1 MNEHQYCVI
10 LAGGKGARFWPI
22 SRKMMPK
29 QFLTF
34 SPRGK
39 TFLRM
44 TYERFLGLVPKENII
59 VVSVTRYRDEV
70 KRQLP
75 ELSDENLLLE
85 PHSRNTAPAIAFATA
100 EILRRDPQGVFVVTP
115 SDLLIFD
122 QDAFAEAIEKS
133 FAYASENRSLVALGV
148 VPSRPDT
155 NFGYI
160 QAVGGASAVQSGQIA
175 GIKTFTEKPDAELA
189 EVFVKSGEF
198 LWNAGIFIWQAGVIK
213 EEMEKFCPEIIEN
226 FNGWDNVCG
235 TASAADFLENI
246 YSACKRDSIDYTVME
261 RTERAC
267 VYPVKFTW
275 DDIGNW
281 DTLYKY
287 IEEKDGDGNAIS
299 VDSTLLRGTSDCIIY
314 SNSKR
319 KLIAVSGLE
328 HYAVID
334 TGDVL
339 MICPRD
345 DKHLKEITSNI
356 GLPDY
361 EEFR

>member
-1 MNEHQYCVI
+1 MNEHLYCVI
-10 LAGGKGARFWPI
+10 MAGGKGARFWPI

-85 PHSRNTAPAIAFATA
+85 PHSRNTAPCIAFATA

-122 QDAFAEAIEKS
+122 QKAFSEAIEKS
-133 FAYASENRSLVALGV
+133 FAYASENPSLIALGV

-160 QAVGGASAVQSGQIA
+160 QAVGGASAVQSGQIV

-198 LWNAGIFIWQAGVIK
+198 LWNAGIFIWQAEVIK
-213 EEMEKFCPEIIEN
+213 EEMQKFCPEIIDS
-226 FNGWDNVCG
+226 FNGWADVCG
-235 TASAADFLENI
+235 TDAASDFLENI

-287 IEEKDGDGNAIS
+287 IEDKDEERNAIS
-299 VDSTLLRGTSDCIIY
+299 VDSTLLRDTSDCIIY
-314 SNSKR
+314 SNGKR

-345 DKHLKEITSNI
+345 DKHMKEITSNI

>member
-1 MNEHQYCVI
+1 MNEHLYCVI
-10 LAGGKGARFWPI
+10 MAGGKGARFWPI
-22 SRKMMPK
+22 SRKAMPK

-34 SPRGK
+34 SPKGK

-44 TYERFLGLVPKENII
+44 TYERFLGLVPQENIL

-85 PHSRNTAPAIAFATA
+85 PHSRNTAPCIAFATA

-122 QDAFAEAIEKS
+122 QEAFSEAIEKS
-133 FAYASENRSLVALGV
+133 LAYASENPSLIALGV

-160 QAVGGASAVQSGQIA
+160 QAVGGTAAVQSGQIA

-213 EEMEKFCPEIIEN
+213 EEMEKYCPEIIGS
-226 FNGWDNVCG
+226 FDGWEEVCG
-235 TASAADFLENI
+235 TEKAADYLENI

-261 RTERAC
+261 RTDRAC
-267 VYPVKFTW
+267 VCPVKFTW

-287 IEEKDGDGNAIS
+287 IEEKDEDGNALS
-299 VDSTLLRGTSDCIIY
+299 VDSTLLRDTSDCIIY
-314 SNSKR
+314 SNGKR

-345 DKHLKEITSNI
+345 DKHMKEITSNI

>member
-1 MNEHQYCVI
+1 MNQHQYCVI

-22 SRKMMPK
+22 SRKGMPK

-44 TYERFLGLVPKENII
+44 TYERFLGLVPQENIL

-75 ELSDENLLLE
+75 ELSEENLLLE

-100 EILRRDPQGVFVVTP
+100 EILRRDPQGVFVATP

-122 QDAFAEAIEKS
+122 REAFNEAISKS
-133 FAYASENRSLVALGV
+133 FEYASSHCSLIALGV

-160 QAVGGASAVQSGQIA
+160 QAVGGTAAVQSGQIA

-189 EVFVKSGEF
+189 EVFIKSGEF
-198 LWNAGIFIWQAGVIK
+198 LWNAGIFIWQAGVIR
-213 EEMEKFCPEIIEN
+213 EEMQKFCPEIMDS
-226 FNGWDNVCG
+226 FNEWADVHG
-235 TASAADFLENI
+235 TAEEADYLENI

-267 VYPVKFTW
+267 VCPVKFTW

-287 IEEKDGDGNAIS
+287 IEEKDDDGNAIS
-299 VDSTLLRGTSDCIIY
+299 VDSTLLRQTSDCIIY
-314 SNSKR
+314 SNGKR

>member
-1 MNEHQYCVI
+1 M
-10 LAGGKGARFWPI
+10 AGGKGARFWPI
-22 SRKMMPK
+22 SRKAMPK

-44 TYERFLGLVPKENII
+44 TYERFLGLVPQENII

-70 KRQLP
+70 KRQIP
-75 ELSDENLLLE
+75 ELSEENLLLE
-85 PHSRNTAPAIAFATA
+85 PHSRNTAPCIAFATA

-122 QDAFAEAIEKS
+122 QEAFAEAIEKS
-133 FAYASENRSLVALGV
+133 FEYASSHSSLIALGV

-160 QAVGGASAVQSGQIA
+160 QAVGGTSAVKSGQIA

-198 LWNAGIFIWQAGVIK
+198 LWNAGIFIWQASVIK
-213 EEMEKFCPEIIEN
+213 EEMQKFCPEIISN
-226 FNGWDNVCG
+226 FDGWSKVCG
-235 TASAADFLENI
+235 TDEAADYLENI

-261 RTERAC
+261 RTDRAC

-287 IEEKDGDGNAIS
+287 IEDKDDEGNAVS

-314 SNSKR
+314 SNGKR
-319 KLIAVSGLE
+319 KLIAVSGLA
-328 HYAVID
+328 HYAIID

-345 DKHLKEITSNI
+345 DKHMKEITSNI
-356 GLPDY
+356 GLPDF

>member
-10 LAGGKGARFWPI
+10 LAGGKGARFWPV
-22 SRKMMPK
+22 SRKAKPK
-29 QFLTF
+29 QFLSF
-34 SPRGK
+34 APKGK

-44 TYERFLGLVPKENII
+44 TYERFLGIVPQENII
-59 VVSVTRYRDEV
+59 VVSLTRYRDEV
-70 KRQLP
+70 KRQIP
-75 ELSDENLLLE
+75 ELSDGNLLLE
-85 PHSRNTAPAIAFATA
+85 PHSRNTAPCIAFATA

-122 QDAFAEAIEKS
+122 QEAFGEAIGKS
-133 FAYASENRSLVALGV
+133 LEYAAGHSSLVALGV

-160 QAVGGASAVQSGQIA
+160 QAEGGTSAASSGQIT

-189 EVFVKSGEF
+189 EVFVSSGEF
-198 LWNAGIFIWQAGVIK
+198 LWNAGIFIWQAKVIK
-213 EEMEKFCPEIIEN
+213 EELEKYCPEIIDSFEDW
-226 FNGWDNVCG
+226 GKVCG
-235 TASAADFLENI
+235 TGGEEAFLENI

-261 RTERAC
+261 RTDRAC
-267 VYPVKFTW
+267 VCPVKFTW

-281 DTLYKY
+281 DTFYKY
-287 IEEKDGDGNAIS
+287 IEEKDENGNAVS
-299 VDSTLLRGTSDCIIY
+299 VDSTLLRDTSDCIIY
-314 SNSKR
+314 SNGKR
-319 KLIAVSGLE
+319 KLIAVSGLK
-328 HYAVID
+328 HYAVVD
-334 TGDVL
+334 TGDIL

-345 DKHLKEITSNI
+345 DKRLKEITSNI

>member
-10 LAGGKGARFWPI
+10 MAGGKGARFWPI

-34 SPRGK
+34 SPKGK

-44 TYERFLGLVPKENII
+44 TYERFLGIVPRENII

-70 KRQLP
+70 KRQIP

-85 PHSRNTAPAIAFATA
+85 PHSRNTAPCIAFATA

-122 QDAFAEAIEKS
+122 QDAFREAIEKS
-133 FAYASENRSLVALGV
+133 FAYASENESLIALGV

-160 QAVGGASAVQSGQIA
+160 QAVGGTAAVKSGKIA
-175 GIKTFTEKPDAELA
+175 GIKAFTEKPDAELA

-198 LWNAGIFIWQAGVIK
+198 LWNAGIFIWQAKVIK
-213 EEMEKFCPEIIEN
+213 EEMEKYCPEIIGN
-226 FNGWDNVCG
+226 YDGWDKVRG
-235 TASAADFLENI
+235 TAEEADFLESR

-287 IEEKDGDGNAIS
+287 IEDKDEAGNAIS
-299 VDSTLLRGTSDCIIY
+299 VDSTLLRQTSDCIIY
-314 SNSKR
+314 SNGKR
-319 KLIAVSGLE
+319 KLIAVSGLD
-328 HYAVID
+328 HYAIVD

-356 GLPDY
+356 GLPDF

>member
-10 LAGGKGARFWPI
+10 MAGGKGARFWPI

-34 SPRGK
+34 SPKGK

-44 TYERFLGLVPKENII
+44 TYERFLGIVPRENII

-70 KRQLP
+70 KRQIP

-85 PHSRNTAPAIAFATA
+85 PHSRNTAPCIAFATA

-122 QDAFAEAIEKS
+122 QDAFREAIEKS
-133 FAYASENRSLVALGV
+133 FAYASENESLIALGV

-160 QAVGGASAVQSGQIA
+160 QAVGGTAAVKSGKIA
-175 GIKTFTEKPDAELA
+175 GIKAFTEKPDAELA

-198 LWNAGIFIWQAGVIK
+198 LWNAGIFIWQAKVIK
-213 EEMEKFCPEIIEN
+213 EEMEKYCPEIIGN
-226 FNGWDNVCG
+226 YDGWDKVRG
-235 TASAADFLENI
+235 TAEEADFLESR

-261 RTERAC
+261 RTDRAC
-267 VYPVKFTW
+267 VCPVKFTW

-287 IEEKDGDGNAIS
+287 IEEKDEDGNAIS
-299 VDSTLLRGTSDCIIY
+299 VDSTLLRDTSDCIIY
-314 SNSKR
+314 SNGKR
-319 KLIAVSGLE
+319 KLVAVSGLE

>member
-1 MNEHQYCVI
+1 MNEHLYCVI
-10 LAGGKGARFWPI
+10 MAGGKGARFWPI
-22 SRKMMPK
+22 SRKAMPK

-34 SPRGK
+34 SPKGK

-44 TYERFLGLVPKENII
+44 TYERFLGLVPQENIL

-85 PHSRNTAPAIAFATA
+85 PHSRNTAPCIAFATA

-122 QDAFAEAIEKS
+122 QEAFSEAIEKS
-133 FAYASENRSLVALGV
+133 LAYASENPSLIALGV

-160 QAVGGASAVQSGQIA
+160 QAVGGTAAVQSGQIA

-213 EEMEKFCPEIIEN
+213 EEMQKYCPEIIGS
-226 FNGWDNVCG
+226 FDGWGDVCG
-235 TASAADFLENI
+235 TEKAADYLENI

-261 RTERAC
+261 RTDRAC
-267 VYPVKFTW
+267 VCPVKFTW

-287 IEEKDGDGNAIS
+287 IEEKDEDGNALS
-299 VDSTLLRGTSDCIIY
+299 VDSTLLRDTSDCIIY
-314 SNSKR
+314 SNGKR

-345 DKHLKEITSNI
+345 DKHMKEITSNI

>member
-10 LAGGKGARFWPI
+10 MAGGKGARFWPI

-34 SPRGK
+34 SPKGK

-44 TYERFLGLVPKENII
+44 TYERFLGIVPRENII

-70 KRQLP
+70 KRQIP

-85 PHSRNTAPAIAFATA
+85 PHSRNTAPCIAFATA

-122 QDAFAEAIEKS
+122 QEAFREAIEKS
-133 FAYASENRSLVALGV
+133 FAYASENESLIALGV

-160 QAVGGASAVQSGQIA
+160 QAVGGTAAVKSGKIA
-175 GIKTFTEKPDAELA
+175 GIKAFTEKPDAELA

-198 LWNAGIFIWQAGVIK
+198 LWNAGIFIWQAKVIK
-213 EEMEKFCPEIIEN
+213 EEMEKYCPEIIGN
-226 FNGWDNVCG
+226 YDGWDKVRG
-235 TASAADFLENI
+235 TAEEADFLESR

-287 IEEKDGDGNAIS
+287 IEDKDEAGNAIS
-299 VDSTLLRGTSDCIIY
+299 VDSTLLRQTSDCIIY
-314 SNSKR
+314 SNGKR
-319 KLIAVSGLE
+319 KLIAVSGLD
-328 HYAVID
+328 HYAIVD

-356 GLPDY
+356 GLPDF

>member
-10 LAGGKGARFWPI
+10 MAGGKGARFWPI

-34 SPRGK
+34 SPKGK

-44 TYERFLGLVPKENII
+44 TYERFLGIVPRENII

-70 KRQLP
+70 KRQIP

-85 PHSRNTAPAIAFATA
+85 PHSRNTAPCIAFATA

-122 QDAFAEAIEKS
+122 QDAFREAIEKS
-133 FAYASENRSLVALGV
+133 FAYASENESLIALGV

-160 QAVGGASAVQSGQIA
+160 QAVGGTAAVKSGKIA
-175 GIKTFTEKPDAELA
+175 GIKAFTEKPDAELA

-198 LWNAGIFIWQAGVIK
+198 LWNAGIFIWQAKVIK
-213 EEMEKFCPEIIEN
+213 EEMEKYCPEIIGN
-226 FNGWDNVCG
+226 YDGWDKVRE
-235 TASAADFLENI
+235 TAEEADFLESR

-287 IEEKDGDGNAIS
+287 IEDKDEAGNAIS
-299 VDSTLLRGTSDCIIY
+299 VDSTLLRQTSDCIIY
-314 SNSKR
+314 SNGKR
-319 KLIAVSGLE
+319 KLIAVSGLD
-328 HYAVID
+328 HYAIVD

-356 GLPDY
+356 GLPDF